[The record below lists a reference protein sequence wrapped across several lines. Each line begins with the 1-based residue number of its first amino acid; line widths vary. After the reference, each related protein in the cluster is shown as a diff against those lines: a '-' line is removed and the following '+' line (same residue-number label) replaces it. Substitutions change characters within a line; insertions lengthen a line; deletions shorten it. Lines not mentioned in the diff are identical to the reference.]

1 MQRWSHESR
10 SRVCGIIL
18 AACPLVEFFGAR
30 PDRPGSSRAP
40 MKFNFRP
47 INWKK
52 IEEAATWIVT
62 DAAPQRGVSSFFLTD
77 SSGSTHVLFL
87 NFEQFYLVL
96 CMCALA
102 MWLLDSHQMYEE
114 SSNLENGASACNFRK
129 VISQSV
135 AMLKHVNF
143 RCVLALLVSHT
154 GIWRT
159 KFGWLDL
166 CMNSLFQY
174 QG

>member
-18 AACPLVEFFGAR
+18 AAR
-30 PDRPGSSRAP
+30 PCQLWISLEPGTKSDRPGPHKLKKNRRGSNVNRHRCSSSAWRV
-40 MKFNFRP
+40 KFLSDRFIRC
-47 INWKK
+47 
-52 IEEAATWIVT
+52 
-62 DAAPQRGVSSFFLTD
+62 
-77 SSGSTHVLFL
+77 THVLFL

-114 SSNLENGASACNFRK
+114 SSILENGASWSVQFSQGDF
-129 VISQSV
+129 SQSV
-135 AMLKHVNF
+135 AMLKYVNF
-143 RCVLALLVSHT
+143 RCVLAMLVSHT

-159 KFGWLDL
+159 KFRWLDL
-166 CMNSLFQY
+166 CMDSLFHY